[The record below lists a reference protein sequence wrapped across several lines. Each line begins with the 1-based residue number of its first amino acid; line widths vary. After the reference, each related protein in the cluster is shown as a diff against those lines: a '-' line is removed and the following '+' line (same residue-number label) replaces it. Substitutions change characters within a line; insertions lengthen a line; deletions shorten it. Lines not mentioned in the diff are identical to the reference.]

1 MDAKSTLTMKRLM
14 NSPKTSSPEQPPCF
28 STFGRSARAAIL
40 TLRAVVEKV
49 KLYKAWHLVEKSAVR
64 SFGNNRAARTA
75 RSAFSSTDHSH
86 VAVLLGSSTFQH
98 ALSLTLQSGR
108 LAPRCALVS
117 TIDRRITVRWT

>member
-1 MDAKSTLTMKRLM
+1 MDDEVDVDDEEAD
-14 NSPKTSSPEQPPCF
+14 EQPKNKQPR
-28 STFGRSARAAIL
+28 TTPLLLYIGRSARAAIL

-49 KLYKAWHLVEKSAVR
+49 KLYKARHLVEKSAVR

-108 LAPRCALVS
+108 LAPRCAAGQH
-117 TIDRRITVRWT
+117 